1 MQDKKILYIED
12 NYHNRRVVRKIL
24 QSKGYWVIEAE
35 TGEDGLAMLDKL
47 KTPLVL
53 LDIGLPGIDGLEVVK
68 RIREDE
74 DLKDTYVIA
83 ITAAAMQGDQE
94 RFLQAGCDNYM
105 SKPIRAME
113 LIEMVSNCYPN
124 GQGD

>member
-1 MQDKKILYIED
+1 MQDRKILYIED

-35 TGEDGLAMLDKL
+35 TGEDGLAMLGKL
-47 KTPLVL
+47 RTPLVL

-74 DLKDTYVIA
+74 SLKDTYVIA

-94 RFLQAGCDNYM
+94 RFLDAGCDNYM

-113 LIEMVSNCYPN
+113 LIEMVSSCYPE
-124 GQGD
+124 D

>member
-1 MQDKKILYIED
+1 MQDRKILYIED

-35 TGEDGLAMLDKL
+35 TGEDGLAMLGKL
-47 KTPLVL
+47 RTPLVL

-94 RFLQAGCDNYM
+94 RFLNAGCDNYM

-113 LIEMVSNCYPN
+113 LIDMVSTCYPE
-124 GQGD
+124 G

>member
-1 MQDKKILYIED
+1 MQDRKILYIED

-35 TGEDGLAMLDKL
+35 TGEDGLAMLGRL
-47 KTPLVL
+47 RTPLVL

-74 DLKDTYVIA
+74 ELKDTYVIA

-94 RFLQAGCDNYM
+94 RFLEAGCDNYM

-113 LIEMVSNCYPN
+113 LIEMVSSCYPDDW
-124 GQGD
+124 Q

>member
-24 QSKGYWVIEAE
+24 ESKGYWVIEAE
-35 TGEDGLAMLDKL
+35 TGEDGLAMLEKL

-68 RIREDE
+68 RIRDDE
-74 DLKDTYVIA
+74 ALEDTYVIA

-94 RFLQAGCDNYM
+94 RFLEAGCDNYM
-105 SKPIRAME
+105 SKPIRAMD
-113 LIEMVSNCYPN
+113 LIEMVASCYPE
-124 GQGD
+124 

>member
-124 GQGD
+124 GQED

>member
-1 MQDKKILYIED
+1 MQDRKILYIED

-35 TGEDGLAMLDKL
+35 TGEDGLAMLGKL

-94 RFLQAGCDNYM
+94 RFLDAGCDNYM

-113 LIEMVSNCYPN
+113 LIDIVSTWYPE
-124 GQGD
+124 G

>member
-1 MQDKKILYIED
+1 MQDRKILYIED

-35 TGEDGLAMLDKL
+35 TGEDGLAMLGKL
-47 KTPLVL
+47 RTPLVL

-94 RFLQAGCDNYM
+94 RFLDAGCDNYM

-113 LIEMVSNCYPN
+113 LIDMVSTCYPE
-124 GQGD
+124 G

>member
-1 MQDKKILYIED
+1 MQDRKILYIED

-74 DLKDTYVIA
+74 ELKDTYVIA

-94 RFLQAGCDNYM
+94 RFLDAGCDNYM

-113 LIEMVSNCYPN
+113 LITMVSSCYPE
-124 GQGD
+124 G